1 LRRVRVVLAEM
12 PTLLHEIVSTILS
25 TDPDVELDATSVP
38 TDEID
43 SADAVARAD
52 VLIVAEPLAT
62 SDDYSPT
69 LFAHPRLRLV
79 AISDDRKHAV
89 LYELRPHRAPLGE
102 LSPQLL
108 VRAVHGGIETFG
120 GGS

>member
-25 TDPDVELDATSVP
+25 TDPDVELDATPVP

-52 VLIVAEPLAT
+52 VLAT